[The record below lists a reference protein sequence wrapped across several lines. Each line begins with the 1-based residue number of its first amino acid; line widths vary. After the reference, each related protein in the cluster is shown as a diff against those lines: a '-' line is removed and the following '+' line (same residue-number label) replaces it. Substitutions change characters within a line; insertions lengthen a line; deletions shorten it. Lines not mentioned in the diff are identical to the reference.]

1 MLSDRLPQK
10 VLTKSRFFSLAIAII
25 CLSLLSPFSAAQH
38 AGLDAAGKYERIQP
52 PQPTSSPGKVE
63 VVEVFWYG
71 CPHCFDF
78 EPLLS
83 KWVSQKSESVDF
95 QRLPAIF
102 RKGWEPHARAYYTA
116 ELLGVVDRI
125 HQPLFE
131 AMHVHGKKV
140 GTKQELMDFFV
151 KHGVS
156 KERFLETYDSFA
168 VDSMVQRA
176 KVMQQRYGITGVPAM
191 VVNGKYRTSGSDA
204 GGLEN
209 VLRVVDYLIAQERQA
224 TDANTGNRNTT
235 PSSPP

>member
-1 MLSDRLPQK
+1 MLSDRIPQK
-10 VLTKSRFFSLAIAII
+10 SLSKSRFFSFAIAIV
-25 CLSLLSPFSAAQH
+25 CLFLLSPFSTAQP
-38 AGLDAAGKYERIQP
+38 AGFDAAGKYERIQP

-63 VVEVFWYG
+63 VIEVFWYG

-83 KWVSQKSESVDF
+83 KWVSQKPQYVDF

-116 ELLGVVDRI
+116 ELLGVVEKI

-131 AMHVHGKKV
+131 AMHMHSKKV
-140 GTKQELMDFFV
+140 ATQKELMEFFAQ
-151 KHGVS
+151 HGVS

-168 VDSMVQRA
+168 VDSRVQRG

-191 VVNGKYRTSGSDA
+191 VVNGKYRTSGSEA
-204 GGLEN
+204 GSLEN

-224 TDANTGNRNTT
+224 TDANAGNGNTS
-235 PSSPP
+235 PFSPP